1 MEDMFQVDYTKNLS
15 IVAVTGAVG
24 FKKIIDLGMYG
35 VNKLFNKLPY
45 NAETTLEEGTVTLR
59 CNFEREK

>member
-45 NAETTLEEGTVTLR
+45 NAETTLEEGAVTLR